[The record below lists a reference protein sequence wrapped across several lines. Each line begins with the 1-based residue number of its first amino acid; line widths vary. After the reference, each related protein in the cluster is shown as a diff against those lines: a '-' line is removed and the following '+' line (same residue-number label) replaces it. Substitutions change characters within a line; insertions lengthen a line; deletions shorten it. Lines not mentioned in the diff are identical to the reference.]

1 MQSCCSQRRRCRCNR
16 SCTANSNRIG
26 RRRCLPMRMMTHR
39 QIGMVNAY
47 ATIKSRQPVWRA
59 CVHVSMYT
67 PASATVHVCLHQC
80 TPYGCVGAWMRG
92 CMGAS
97 TWVHARVQ
105 LCWLTF
111 KVLQYIVL
119 SFQLRQEMSFQL
131 WVRRV
136 NNDASL
142 PRVQVRAC
150 SRRWGWG
157 IATSPCIERSVK
169 RIRKVCC
176 HEI

>member
-1 MQSCCSQRRRCRCNR
+1 M
-16 SCTANSNRIG
+16 
-26 RRRCLPMRMMTHR
+26 H
-39 QIGMVNAY
+39 
-47 ATIKSRQPVWRA
+47 
-59 CVHVSMYT
+59 T
-67 PASATVHVCLHQC
+67 PASATVYVCLHQC
-80 TPYGCVGAWMRG
+80 TSYGCVCAWVHGCVGAWMRG
-92 CMGAS
+92 CGAS
-97 TWVHARVQ
+97 ARVRARVQ

-131 WVRRV
+131 WVCRV

-142 PRVQVRAC
+142 PRVQVRTC
-150 SRRWGWG
+150 SRRWRWG
-157 IATSPCIERSVK
+157 IATPPCIERSVK